1 MKSLMDSQLQI
12 VDFYLSQSIVN
23 TNDDFNSFIEKI
35 KKVTKDDVIRVANK
49 IKLDTIYFLTGT
61 EA

>member
-1 MKSLMDSQLQI
+1 MDSQLQI